1 MGTSRIMLNYTM
13 EGPENFYDQTSQAV
27 GEERHQ
33 FSGNTLLLIVSAFE
47 DNRSS
52 QHGLQL

>member
-47 DNRSS
+47 DNRSC